1 VIPSFYF
8 LPSTFYFEK
17 NIIRTTNTYHTMLSS
32 FFSHNQN
39 FVMFGNEHLTVLILT
54 VLLAVFLPLYAKK
67 YLNESRQIALA
78 RGMALLIAF
87 SVVFYMIV
95 RVAHGHFDL
104 KTDLPFDLCN
114 LVGLVLPFLMW
125 NPSYR
130 AHEILYFW
138 ILAGTLQG
146 VLTPHLLDSFPTF
159 SFFKFWITHSGL
171 VIYTIYISVVFRFYP
186 TRKSI
191 MRAFVAIQVYAL
203 FMFAINYFV
212 GSNYAYLMR
221 KPPTASLL
229 DLFGP
234 WPWYILVLE
243 ALALV
248 IFGLCYLPFWRANS
262 KEQTRA

>member
-1 VIPSFYF
+1 
-8 LPSTFYFEK
+8 
-17 NIIRTTNTYHTMLSS
+17 MLSS
-32 FFSHNQN
+32 FFSYNQN
-39 FVMFGNEHLTVLILT
+39 FVMFGHEHWTVLILT
-54 VLLAVFLPLYAKK
+54 VALSIFLPLYAKK
-67 YLNESRQIALA
+67 YLSLSAQINVSRF
-78 RGMALLIAF
+78 MAVLICF
-87 SVVFYMIV
+87 SVVFYIIV
-95 RVAHGHFDL
+95 RMAHGYFDP

-114 LVGLVLPFLMW
+114 IVGLILPFLMW
-125 NPSYR
+125 RPSYR

-146 VLTPHLLDSFPTF
+146 VLTPHLMDSFPTF
-159 SFFKFWITHSGL
+159 TFFKFWITHSGL

-191 MRAFVAIQVYAL
+191 LRAFVAIQVYAVL
-203 FMFAINYFV
+203 MFLINLVV
-212 GSNYAYLMR
+212 GSNYAYLLH

-248 IFGLCYLPFWRANS
+248 IFGLCYLPFWRA
-262 KEQTRA
+262 ERAGRGGEVRG